1 MTGYLQESAGL
12 SFYHSPVLAAFPELV
27 HGFFTR
33 RGGVSLAPYDSLN
46 LSWSVGDRR
55 EAVLANRRRVQ
66 EALGLSW
73 LASANQVHGRGEAV
87 ITENPAEPNGEMAT
101 ADILCTDR
109 PGVGLLIK
117 QADCQAVMLYDPGRR
132 VVANVHCGW
141 RGQAQNVLGAAVARL
156 AAGYGC
162 RPADLHAAISPS
174 LGPCCA
180 EVRNVRRE
188 FPPELWRYE
197 VRPHYFDLWQLSRD
211 QLQAAG
217 LKPENIEVAGLCTRC
232 RSAEFF
238 SYRRDKITG
247 RQGTVIALKS

>member
-12 SFYHSPVLAAFPELV
+12 SFYQSPLLAAFPELL

-46 LSWSVGDRR
+46 LSLSGGDRR
-55 EAVLANRRRVQ
+55 EAVSANRRRLQ
-66 EALGLSW
+66 QALGLIR
-73 LASANQVHGRGEAV
+73 LASANQVHGRGEIV
-87 ITENPAEPNGEMAT
+87 VTESPAESDWEMAT
-101 ADILCTDR
+101 ADILFTDR

-117 QADCQAVMLYDPGRR
+117 QADCQAVILYDPGRR

-141 RGQAQNVLGAAVARL
+141 RGQVQNVLGAAVTRL
-156 AAGYGC
+156 TAGYGC
-162 RPADLHAAISPS
+162 RPADLYAAISPS

-180 EVRNVRRE
+180 EFRNFRHE

-211 QLQAAG
+211 QLHAAG

-232 RSAEFF
+232 RSEEFF
-238 SYRRDKITG
+238 SYRRDKVTG
-247 RQGTVIALKS
+247 RQGTVIALKF